1 MGAWRSAKTSR
12 ILSDNV
18 LVARLMAADCS
29 HRDYSLPQLA
39 QLAENKIVSTAISRS
54 IIDHSLPGTDENA
67 WQRALADAP
76 EWIPPDGPLLIVSP
90 HPDDEVL
97 GAGGLIHTWK
107 SQSRSVTV
115 ISLTDGEAAYPQY
128 RRLRQIRREELKEAL
143 QVLSDHPVLVVRL
156 GIPDGR
162 VADYGSRLRSALLSL
177 LEPGTTVL
185 VPYEQ
190 DGHPDHDAAGRICT
204 ELARLHGFTLA
215 RYPIWAW
222 RHADPQAMSH
232 ARWGK
237 FNLSDTA
244 RAAKADAVLCFS
256 SQLFPYRRP
265 PVVPDHAM
273 AYFTRPYEAFLL

>member
-1 MGAWRSAKTSR
+1 
-12 ILSDNV
+12 
-18 LVARLMAADCS
+18 MA
-29 HRDYSLPQLA
+29 H
-39 QLAENKIVSTAISRS
+39 AEKKIVSTAMSRS
-54 IIDHSLPGTDENA
+54 IVDPSLPGTDESA
-67 WQRALADAP
+67 WQRALANAP
-76 EWIPPDGPLLIVSP
+76 DWIPPVGPLLIVSP

-107 SQSRSVTV
+107 ILGRSVTV
-115 ISLTDGEAAYPQY
+115 VSLTDGEAAYPQY
-128 RRLRQIRREELKEAL
+128 RRLGQIRREELKEAL

-162 VADYGSRLRSALLSL
+162 VADYGSKLRSAVSSL
-177 LEPGTTVL
+177 LDADTTVL

-190 DGHPDHDAAGRICT
+190 DGHPDHDAAGRVCT
-204 ELARLHGFTLA
+204 ELARAHNFTLA

-222 RHADPQAMSH
+222 RHADPQAMSQ

-237 FNLSDTA
+237 FSLSGA
-244 RAAKADAVLCFS
+244 AQAAKANALLCFS

-265 PVVPDHAM
+265 TMVPDHAM